1 MYSIERVAH
10 SVRFNRKET
19 DGLTSLK
26 INYLISQFAAG
37 MISIFGVLFVYQ
49 LGSDFNQGLT
59 YVLLYFGLQRVV
71 VITIAIPTVA
81 ALISRIG
88 YRWAMLIGLLLLI
101 ASAFLLAVVA
111 KGVLW
116 PLLPSLV
123 LGGFAIAFYYLAF
136 HAVFLDDNDDARIGE
151 QMGMITMLGRLA
163 LIASPIV
170 AGLLVEYFGFS
181 TMFIVASILLLI
193 SVIPLMLM
201 KHHKRH
207 LGNYSFSAVIRF
219 IRRRG
224 NITSA
229 MISWSFTEAIQAFFW
244 PIYLFM
250 ILKSYL
256 VFGMVGS
263 VVMIAN
269 SIIVYF
275 VGKAYDKQVH
285 KKYFV
290 GSSVA
295 VSLTWVARFLSTT
308 PITVVLS
315 DVLNRLFS
323 PFWWMKIRRSEL
335 VAGEK
340 TDSLVFG
347 AAHEYMVSIG
357 LILGIFVGYIVLV
370 VGSWWLLISALAVIA
385 TMIGTWA
392 LKDE

>member
-1 MYSIERVAH
+1 MYSIERISH
-10 SVRFNRKET
+10 NVRFNRKET

-37 MISIFGVLFVYQ
+37 MISIFGVLFVFQ

-71 VITIAIPTVA
+71 VVTIAIPTMAV
-81 ALISRIG
+81 LISRIG
-88 YRWAMLIGLLLLI
+88 YRWAMLFGLSLLI
-101 ASAFLLAVVA
+101 TSAFLLAIVA
-111 KGVLW
+111 RGVLW

-123 LGGFAIAFYYLAF
+123 LGGFAIASYYLAF

-151 QMGMITMLGRLA
+151 QIGMITMLGRLA

-181 TMFIVASILLLI
+181 TMFVVASILLLI

-201 KHHKRH
+201 KHHKKH
-207 LGNYSFSAVIRF
+207 LGNYSFSAVVRF
-219 IRRRG
+219 IRRRKKV
-224 NITSA
+224 TTA
-229 MISWSFTEAIQAFFW
+229 MISWSFTEAFQAFFW
-244 PIYLFM
+244 PIYLFL
-250 ILKSYL
+250 ILKSYFL
-256 VFGMVGS
+256 FGMVGS

-269 SIIVYF
+269 SVIVYL
-275 VGKAYDKQVH
+275 VGKAYDKRTLR
-285 KKYFV
+285 KYFL
-290 GSSVA
+290 GSSLA
-295 VSLTWVARFLSTT
+295 VSITWIARFMSST
-308 PITVVLS
+308 PITVVLA
-315 DVLNRLFS
+315 DILNRLFS

-357 LILGIFVGYIVLV
+357 LILGIFVGYIVLI
-370 VGSWWLLISALAVIA
+370 VGSSWILISVLAVIA
-385 TMIGTWA
+385 TMIGTWV